1 MDPFVYLEEPHPL
14 TELPP
19 LGGNLGSFTHYVGYS
34 VLGHVLIA
42 NPESGEFGVHYPL
55 QNGFK
60 SYGSMPREQFQRQV
74 LDDPGF
80 RDFAVPADH
89 IARVA
94 AHAGPLDPGQVYMPV
109 PYPFLGGS
117 GAPETY
123 DRGHFGVFISLVSQ
137 MQGMR

>member
-1 MDPFVYLEEPHPL
+1 MEPFVYLEEPHPL

-19 LGGNLGSFTHYVGYS
+19 LAGNLGSFTHYVGYS
-34 VLGHVLIA
+34 VLGHVLLTKPA
-42 NPESGEFGVHYPL
+42 TSEFGVSYPL

-60 SYGSMPREQFQRQV
+60 SYGPMPREQFQRQI

-80 RDFAVPADH
+80 RDYVAPAAH
-89 IARVA
+89 LEAVA

-117 GAPETY
+117 GRPETY
-123 DRGHFGVFISLVSQ
+123 DRGDFGVFIAIVSQ
-137 MQGMR
+137 MHGLS